1 MEELT
6 QRCENLK
13 LSGKEGGEV
22 NIDPKEEDP
31 EMVVVGKFLT
41 KRRIN
46 LETVVRTLKP
56 IWKTIESFEVQ
67 DADDNTALFVFMN
80 EEDMNKVLWSSPWSY
95 DKYLLVLHRLGV
107 LESVSTLTLEQA
119 SIRVQIHGLP
129 MRKQTRDKGERI
141 GGTMG
146 EVEKVDRVERG
157 FSMGKCLRVRVRIDI
172 SEPICRGRMVLI
184 GNTSSTW
191 VDLQYEQLPIFC
203 YWPLVAEIGRKETKK
218 EKEAKA
224 NVVWSR
230 NQPKPVPT
238 NHPIEAKEAGCS
250 GKRPRETWATSDMAV
265 DGLALP
271 NRVAVD
277 FEAQL

>member
-13 LSGKEGGEV
+13 LSGKEGGE
-22 NIDPKEEDP
+22 
-31 EMVVVGKFLT
+31 
-41 KRRIN
+41 
-46 LETVVRTLKP
+46 
-56 IWKTIESFEVQ
+56 

-119 SIRVQIHGLP
+119 SFWVQIHGLP

-146 EVEKVDRVERG
+146 EVEKVDRVERS

-172 SEPICRGRMVLI
+172 SEPICRGRMVRI

-191 VDLQYEQLPIFC
+191 VDLQYERLPIFC
-203 YWPLVAEIGRKETKK
+203 YWCGKLNHDDRDCSLWIQSKESLGLEDRQFGLWLRANTDWLQRPLVAEVGRKETKK

-230 NQPKPVPT
+230 NQPKPVHT
-238 NHPIEAKEAGCS
+238 KHPAEAKEVGCS
-250 GKRPRETWATSDMAV
+250 GERPWETWATSDMV
-265 DGLALP
+265 VNGLASP

-277 FEAQL
+277 FEA